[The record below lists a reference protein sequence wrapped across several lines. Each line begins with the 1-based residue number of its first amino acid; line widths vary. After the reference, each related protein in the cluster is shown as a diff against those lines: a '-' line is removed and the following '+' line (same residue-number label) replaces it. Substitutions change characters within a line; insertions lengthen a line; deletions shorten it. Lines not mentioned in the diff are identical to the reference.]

1 MSSEVENILRKIQ
14 NLVCI
19 DKKYRLSQHVI
30 DDYLYQGKC
39 SYEDII
45 YCIQNAKTIN
55 GINEDKKGTPA
66 TDGCLYTII
75 GENEAGIDF
84 YTTGKFIKN
93 REDEELYF
101 FVTAHE
107 MEEER

>member
-1 MSSEVENILRKIQ
+1 MSSEVDNTLRKIQ

-30 DDYLYQGKC
+30 KKYLNKGKC
-39 SYEDII
+39 SHEDII
-45 YCIQNAKTIN
+45 YCIQNANTIYSRSLD
-55 GINEDKKGTPA
+55 EMETA
-66 TDGCLYTII
+66 TDGKLYNIR
-75 GENEAGIDF
+75 GENKAGVGF

-93 REDEELYF
+93 RENEEIYF